1 MTKNKLAKLMHETR
15 IKLALT
21 TEQMASQME
30 MPLNRYIDIENG
42 NFVLPN
48 QEQQKLMHE
57 LLEKYEHEG

>member
-1 MTKNKLAKLMHETR
+1 MHETR

-21 TEQMASQME
+21 AEQMASQLE
-30 MPLNRYIDIENG
+30 MSIELYNDIESNL
-42 NFVLPN
+42 VLPK

>member
-1 MTKNKLAKLMHETR
+1 MTKNKLAQLMHETR

-21 TEQMASQME
+21 AEQMASQIE
-30 MPLNRYIDIENG
+30 MPIELYNDIEND
-42 NFVLPN
+42 NLVLLK

>member
-21 TEQMASQME
+21 AEQMASQLE
-30 MPLNRYIDIENG
+30 MSIELYNDIESNLI
-42 NFVLPN
+42 LPTH
-48 QEQQKLMHE
+48 ERQKLMHE

>member
-21 TEQMASQME
+21 TEQMASQMK
-30 MPLNRYIDIENG
+30 MPLNSYIDIETG
-42 NFVLPN
+42 NLVLPK

>member
-30 MPLNRYIDIENG
+30 MPIELYNDIEND
-42 NFVLPN
+42 NLVLPK

>member
-1 MTKNKLAKLMHETR
+1 MTKNKLAQLMHETR

-30 MPLNRYIDIENG
+30 MPINRYTDIETG
-42 NFVLPN
+42 NLMLPK
-48 QEQQKLMHE
+48 QERQKLMHE

>member
-1 MTKNKLAKLMHETR
+1 MTKNKLAQLMHKTR

-21 TEQMASQME
+21 AEQMASQIE
-30 MPLNRYIDIENG
+30 MPIELYNDIEND
-42 NFVLPN
+42 NLVLPK

>member
-1 MTKNKLAKLMHETR
+1 MTKNKLAKLIHETR

-30 MPLNRYIDIENG
+30 MSIELYNDIESNLI
-42 NFVLPN
+42 LPTH
-48 QEQQKLMHE
+48 ERQKLMHE

>member
-21 TEQMASQME
+21 AEQMASQIE
-30 MPLNRYIDIENG
+30 MPIELYNDIEND
-42 NFVLPN
+42 NLVLPK

>member
-21 TEQMASQME
+21 AEQMASQLE
-30 MPLNRYIDIENG
+30 MSIELYNDIESNL
-42 NFVLPN
+42 VLPK

>member
-1 MTKNKLAKLMHETR
+1 MTKNKLAQLMHETR

-21 TEQMASQME
+21 AKQMASQIE
-30 MPLNRYIDIENG
+30 MPIELYNDIEND
-42 NFVLPN
+42 NLVLPK

>member
-21 TEQMASQME
+21 AEQMASQIE
-30 MPLNRYIDIENG
+30 MPIKRYIDIESNLI
-42 NFVLPN
+42 LPTH
-48 QEQQKLMHE
+48 ERQKLMHE

>member
-21 TEQMASQME
+21 AEQMASQLE
-30 MPLNRYIDIENG
+30 MPLNRYINIENDEL
-42 NFVLPN
+42 LPK